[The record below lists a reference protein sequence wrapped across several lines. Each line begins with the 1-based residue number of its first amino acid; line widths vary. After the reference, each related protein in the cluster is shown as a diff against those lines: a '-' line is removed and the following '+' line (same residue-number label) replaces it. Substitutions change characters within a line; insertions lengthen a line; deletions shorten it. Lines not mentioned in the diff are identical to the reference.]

1 VLLKQQR
8 SLLSIM
14 SSSQLKKQIE
24 DFPDGHSISYVSSKE
39 WYIVGFSR
47 APDHT
52 VMSPQSYKDLE
63 KHVNEGFEQ
72 YAALVAR
79 EIRRAQK

>member
-1 VLLKQQR
+1 
-8 SLLSIM
+8 M
-14 SSSQLKKQIE
+14 SSSKLKEQIE
-24 DFPDGHSISYVSSKE
+24 DFPDGHSISYVSGKQSDQE